1 MRQGMSGAVRGA
13 AILLS
18 VEGNPRV
25 VPLLTKLACRA
36 FAVVV
41 LIAGVVVGV
50 HTGLLADE
58 PSPDPRQS
66 VADDLRAADVDAQ
79 ATRDWHREYA
89 LLAAD
94 EDAEEKA
101 AGIAQVAA
109 DQAKALDDTYQANQ
123 DAEEEE
129 SLAPPD
135 LGPIPADCDEYSGN
149 KAAGCAR
156 LLDAGFGL
164 DQMPCLAEL
173 WDHESGWN
181 ERAANGSGA
190 YGIPQAL
197 PGSKMASV
205 ADDWET
211 NPNTQIIWGLG
222 YISGRYG
229 TPCDALSYWQN
240 NGFY

>member
-1 MRQGMSGAVRGA
+1 M
-13 AILLS
+13 
-18 VEGNPRV
+18 
-25 VPLLTKLACRA
+25 VPLLTRLACRA

-109 DQAKALDDTYQANQ
+109 DQAKALDEAFQENQ
-123 DAEEEE
+123 
-129 SLAPPD
+129 STPSGV
-135 LGPIPADCDEYSGN
+135 GPVPADCEQYSGN
-149 KAAGCAR
+149 KALGCAR

-164 DQMPCLAEL
+164 DQMPCLEAL

-181 ERAANGSGA
+181 ELAANPSSGA
-190 YGIPQAL
+190 YGIPQSL
-197 PGSKMASV
+197 PGSSMASV
-205 ADDWET
+205 ADDWQT
-211 NPNTQIIWGLG
+211 NPDTQIIWGLQ
-222 YISGRYG
+222 YIAGRYG
-229 TPCDALSYWQN
+229 DPCGAWANFQNQGSY
-240 NGFY
+240 